1 MAMLKASDIRM
12 ARAFLRKRGIGSSE
26 ISPRKFAASSR
37 ETGKTFAELL
47 AFIGRLY
54 DGRQNQASVNREILI
69 KAA

>member
-1 MAMLKASDIRM
+1 M
-12 ARAFLRKRGIGSSE
+12 ARAFLRKRGIGSFE
-26 ISPRKFAASSR
+26 VSPRRFAASSK

-54 DGRQNQASVNREILI
+54 DGRQNEAGTNREILI